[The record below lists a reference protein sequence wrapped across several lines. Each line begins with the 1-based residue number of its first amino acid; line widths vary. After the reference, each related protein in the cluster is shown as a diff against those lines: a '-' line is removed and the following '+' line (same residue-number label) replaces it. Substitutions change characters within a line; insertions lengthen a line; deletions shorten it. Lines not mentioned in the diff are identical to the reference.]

1 MKRTRIL
8 SIVLI
13 TLLLTFLLSPNAP
26 AEEKK
31 SVAPS
36 VLEKLNNQAYSTTYD
51 ILEKDGPL
59 AVGSSGEAVTGLTE
73 LLAHLGLDI
82 EPTNDLTEDV
92 MASTNDLARLIVDPA
107 EVELPVQT
115 IGSTLFEEML
125 LYALYSKDVTEASFV
140 MFGMDDL
147 VDLMLYY
154 SAAQYI
160 IEGKPKA
167 ALPLYQQAQPFRNSV
182 ELMAEIQKAP

>member
-51 ILEKDGPL
+51 ILEKDGL
-59 AVGSSGEAVTGLTE
+59 WLSGV
-73 LLAHLGLDI
+73 
-82 EPTNDLTEDV
+82 
-92 MASTNDLARLIVDPA
+92 
-107 EVELPVQT
+107 
-115 IGSTLFEEML
+115 
-125 LYALYSKDVTEASFV
+125 
-140 MFGMDDL
+140 
-147 VDLMLYY
+147 
-154 SAAQYI
+154 AA
-160 IEGKPKA
+160 KRSP
-167 ALPLYQQAQPFRNSV
+167 ALPSF
-182 ELMAEIQKAP
+182 